1 MRLENL
7 YYDRTAGEQW
17 TDGGLRYISTDAYGI
32 YGGDLFYLYLQG
44 HPTESLP
51 EGFLSWARMYM
62 SGYNATG
69 GDTPYVLNIYG
80 LYNLAGQEGFGTSLH
95 DILQKAW
102 YASEESGY
110 ARESSAAGMQEN
122 LQPVPVQNPQTD
134 PAQNLQPAPAQNVQT
149 VPQLLPFSSER
160 YLTGADIAGFSA
172 DQIQTAINEIYARH
186 GYIFRTPEILDYFR
200 QYDWYLPSVADAS
213 LVYSSCSAVERA
225 NIEFLSTALG

>member
-1 MRLENL
+1 M
-7 YYDRTAGEQW
+7 
-17 TDGGLRYISTDAYGI
+17 
-32 YGGDLFYLYLQG
+32 
-44 HPTESLP
+44 
-51 EGFLSWARMYM
+51 
-62 SGYNATG
+62 
-69 GDTPYVLNIYG
+69 
-80 LYNLAGQEGFGTSLH
+80 
-95 DILQKAW
+95 
-102 YASEESGY
+102 
-110 ARESSAAGMQEN
+110 
-122 LQPVPVQNPQTD
+122 PVQNPQTD

-213 LVYSSCSAVERA
+213 LVYSSCSAVERT